1 MLAIATSILSGLAI
15 GWVIS
20 WAINKT
26 VTRVY
31 DTQSAYAK
39 MLADI
44 AELNAALDRVE
55 ARLRRAE
62 SK

>member
-15 GWVIS
+15 GWAIS
-20 WAINKT
+20 WAVNKT
-26 VTRVY
+26 ITRVY
-31 DTQSAYAK
+31 DAQSAYAK

-55 ARLRRAE
+55 AKLRRAE